1 MHFDVLCA
9 FFMRKLEINRRYRT
23 ECHPQDRV
31 INGFII
37 VLLSG
42 KRRDKNTMGKMDPDH
57 QLYTFLEIISLC
69 SLVTN
74 DFPISDYLHV
84 YRNHLMIPNATLIG
98 KFKLH

>member
-1 MHFDVLCA
+1 MYVGVLCG
-9 FFMRKLEINRRYRT
+9 FFMRKLEINRRYGT
-23 ECHPQDRV
+23 ECHPQGDV

-42 KRRDKNTMGKMDPDH
+42 NPRDKNTMGKMGTDH

-74 DFPISDYLHV
+74 DFTISDYLHV
-84 YRNHLMIPNATLIG
+84 YRNHLMIPTA
-98 KFKLH
+98 H